1 MKTTFLFLVI
11 SFSAFAQSK
20 KELRS
25 EIDLLKSQQAQ
36 INLAHQIQLKE
47 LTTKIDSLS
56 IVISL
61 QNNQHQLDNTSIV
74 RLREEL
80 NMTKDS
86 LTRVINRLPAKQ
98 TTKKEV
104 NTNVSTPQKSEID
117 NPEMNPFGSGGSGR
131 GNYGSGT
138 GNGTGPA
145 TTGRTRLNNVSIEH
159 LENEQDAT
167 IYFKLTID
175 ANGNVLS
182 ASVMSKTT
190 TTDQQL
196 INQVKAAV
204 IEQVKFSKSPGSAP
218 ISIFY
223 TVKIDGKH

>member
-56 IVISL
+56 IVITL

-86 LTRVINRLPAKQ
+86 LTLVTNRLPAKQ
-98 TTKKEV
+98 ATKKEV
-104 NTNVSTPQKSEID
+104 KTNVSTPQKSEID

-145 TTGRTRLNNVSIEH
+145 TTGRTRLNNVSIDH

-175 ANGNVLS
+175 ANGNELS

-196 INQVKAAV
+196 INQVKEAV

-218 ISIFY
+218 ISVFY
-223 TVKIDGKH
+223 TVKIDGKQ